1 MHVCVF
7 MIAAVIIH
15 QMAAFHD
22 TLLPL
27 ALQFFP
33 PSLLCS
39 VGFGRGSVNGD
50 VSFVLSAHQSLS
62 PSSLIRG
69 LFVLF
74 FFTNHQPPQKG
85 AAFSRAETYMRSQF
99 DNIFTQEN
107 NVSVFLLG
115 PGCPQS

>member
-15 QMAAFHD
+15 QMATFHD
-22 TLLPL
+22 TLHPL

-69 LFVLF
+69 LFVCF
-74 FFTNHQPPQKG
+74 FF
-85 AAFSRAETYMRSQF
+85 Y
-99 DNIFTQEN
+99 
-107 NVSVFLLG
+107 
-115 PGCPQS
+115 

>member
-15 QMAAFHD
+15 QMATFHD
-22 TLLPL
+22 TLHPL

-69 LFVLF
+69 WFFF
-74 FFTNHQPPQKG
+74 FFTSASTKRSCI
-85 AAFSRAETYMRSQF
+85 FS
-99 DNIFTQEN
+99 
-107 NVSVFLLG
+107 G
-115 PGCPQS
+115 